1 MEEILFYERLCFQVL
16 IVTVKDK
23 KYSIKNAMSMKINF
37 DVFREGVSSDVT
49 NCLKLRGAWTSV

>member
-23 KYSIKNAMSMKINF
+23 KYSIKNTMSMRINF

-49 NCLKLRGAWTSV
+49 NCLKLRGA